1 MREELAPFN
10 VRIGFIAPGI
20 TDTAFFDN
28 IGSDEIKKNY

>member
-10 VRIGFIAPGI
+10 VRLGFIAPGI

-28 IGSDEIKKNY
+28 IGTEETIKNY